1 MKNNTANNQT
11 APGGKMPGARIYKTR
26 LINPKGKEVIEHI
39 VGAAR
44 GMVESMP
51 REQLEGIAG
60 AILSELL
67 LAQIMDV
74 SEITVKRLNELLCL
88 VGVIVKV
95 SGQKGGN
102 PDRDG
107 KMNPECVAALG
118 NVQTAGDQIKYLP
131 RFCRL
136 YDLPKH
142 RLVPAGKRPQQR
154 NPAPMAEKW
163 NPSHGE
169 NRNVP
174 VCGSAHDPEKNKI
187 KLGILN
193 N

>member
-1 MKNNTANNQT
+1 MKNNTANNET

-74 SEITVKRLNELLCL
+74 SEITVKRLNELLGL

-107 KMNPECVAALG
+107 KNE
-118 NVQTAGDQIKYLP
+118 
-131 RFCRL
+131 
-136 YDLPKH
+136 
-142 RLVPAGKRPQQR
+142 
-154 NPAPMAEKW
+154 
-163 NPSHGE
+163 S
-169 NRNVP
+169 
-174 VCGSAHDPEKNKI
+174 
-187 KLGILN
+187 
-193 N
+193 